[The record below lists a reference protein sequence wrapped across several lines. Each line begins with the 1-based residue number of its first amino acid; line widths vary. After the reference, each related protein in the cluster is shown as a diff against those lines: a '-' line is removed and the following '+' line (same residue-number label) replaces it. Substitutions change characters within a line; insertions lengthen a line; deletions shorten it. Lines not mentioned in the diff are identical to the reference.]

1 MSEDLTSSDT
11 GSSSVV
17 GVLLVNL
24 GTPDAPTRFAVRRY
38 LKEFLSDPRV
48 IEYPRWLWWLILN
61 LVILNVRPARSAK
74 AYQEIW
80 TDHGSPLLCISR
92 NLAQG
97 LQRELH
103 AQSNTSIMVALAMR
117 YGEPSV
123 RSALQSLRA
132 QRLQRLLVVPMY
144 PQYSGTTTGSVFD
157 AVADELKKWRWVPEL
172 RMINAYHDNTE
183 YIRAIAAKIT
193 SHWRNQTPAGRLV
206 FSFHGLPKR
215 YFMAGD
221 PYYGQCHKT
230 AELVANL
237 LGLDDERW
245 CVAFQSRFGREEWL
259 QPYTDAVLLDLA
271 ARGVRSVDLVC
282 PGFAVDCL
290 ETLEEIDQQNR
301 RLFMN
306 AGGERFSYIPC
317 LNEDAMHISM
327 LAELVLT
334 HVQGWHARV
343 TSAWPTRSTDSNGT
357 ATAVGNAV

>member
-1 MSEDLTSSDT
+1 MSEDLTSFGT
-11 GSSSVV
+11 GPNRV

-24 GTPDAPTRFAVRRY
+24 GTPEAPTRSAVRRY

-74 AYQEIW
+74 AYREIW
-80 TDHGSPLLCISR
+80 TDEGSPLLCISR
-92 NLAQG
+92 KLVQG
-97 LQRELH
+97 LQRELD
-103 AQSNTSIMVALAMR
+103 AQSDASITVALAMR

-123 RSALQSLRA
+123 RSALRSLCA
-132 QRLQRLLVVPMY
+132 QKLQRLLVVPMY

-157 AVADELKKWRWVPEL
+157 AVVDELKAWRWVPEL
-172 RMINAYHDNTE
+172 RIINAYHDNSE

-193 SHWRNQTPAGRLV
+193 SHWRSQTPASRLI

-230 AELVANL
+230 AELVAKFL
-237 LGLDDERW
+237 ALDENRW
-245 CVAFQSRFGREEWL
+245 CVTFQSRFGREEWL

-271 ARGVRSVDLVC
+271 ARGVPSVDLAC

-301 RLFMN
+301 QLFMN

-334 HVQGWHARV
+334 HVQGWYPGP
-343 TSAWPTRSTDSNGT
+343 TSARPTRSADSNGT
-357 ATAVGNAV
+357 ATALDKAV